1 MKKNSEL
8 VWEFSLAWV
17 AFAGGATLLAN
28 FFPFIPT
35 YTFGLLF
42 VAGFIFMLV
51 SFGIRLHE
59 NSHPVLVVTSI
70 LLVNT
75 LEDNP
80 SIDLTLA
87 FTSREKVN
95 INNFVSIRF
104 PKELDN
110 KLKQVATFEP
120 YCFLDDANVGG
131 VVPIESGQYVECS
144 PHIELHLRPGCCKDD
159 IEKIDFA
166 GSKVQAVWS
175 IIGYKN
181 SFTKLD
187 CIHIK

>member
-28 FFPFIPT
+28 FFPFIPI
-35 YTFGLLF
+35 YIFGLLF
-42 VAGFIFMLV
+42 VVGFIFMLI

-59 NSHPVLVVTSI
+59 NYHPVSVVTSI

-75 LEDNP
+75 LDNP
-80 SIDLTLA
+80 SLGLTLA

-104 PKELDN
+104 SKELEN

-120 YCFLDDANVGG
+120 YCFLNDANVGG
-131 VVPIESGQYVECS
+131 VVPIESGQYIECS
-144 PHIELHLRPGCCKDD
+144 PNIELHLRPGCCKND
-159 IEKIDFA
+159 IEKVDFT

-175 IIGYKN
+175 IIGHKN

-187 CIHIK
+187 CINIK